1 MKKGNEIGT
10 EAYLRAVPLPQHAD
24 TYTVIPHG
32 AVIDK
37 VAEELNKGL
46 FEIESTSYSYS
57 YGGEIAQGRVHVK
70 SKKDSDMGM
79 LFTWVN
85 SYNKKVKFSCAI
97 GGFIYDNKSSFVGT
111 EGLSWVRKHMG
122 DADEEAYSI
131 IEQLIENADDYFDK
145 IITEKERMKAAPLN
159 IEDYGCIMGSLYFEH
174 ELITPSQASEIRH
187 ERKKPVYQYTDKNTL
202 WGLYKLL
209 MYGIDN
215 MSLIKWQASQQKLH
229 HLIMAE
235 YAIAKDQ
242 MKEKGDM
249 MEEPLAPNELR
260 ETGPPT
266 QEEMKEVTP
275 EIHIESDIEYQER
288 VVDIEGESGIRQCH
302 LCGEPTVNK
311 YCENADCEVNQMD
324 EADPEEELLSIEI
337 DDTSHLETNEFITDE
352 EEDALMEAA
361 LTPVSNPV
369 EMSEEAIDMI
379 KEEHGVNQSN
389 QYEVDPEVDPEK
401 VSVTEDVVDDIDL
414 FNEALFPTSDIQE
427 EINVL
432 NQKSDQVPEKKPEE
446 EKKEEDFLE
455 VKAHQSVTI
464 PTESIVKTGIIE
476 KKMAELYG
484 SVPLY
489 EVDETPKQINVT
501 INKTKESFYITKHEE

>member
-10 EAYLRAVPLPQHAD
+10 EAYLRAVPLPQYAD

-37 VAEELNKGL
+37 IEKELGDCGFK
-46 FEIESTSYSYS
+46 IESTSYSYS
-57 YGGEIAQGRVHVK
+57 YGGEIAQGRVHIQ

-97 GGFIYDNKSSFVGT
+97 GGFIYDNKASFVGT

-131 IEQLIENADDYFDK
+131 IEQLIENANEYFDK
-145 IITEKERMKAAPLN
+145 IIKEKERMKAAPLN

-242 MKEKGDM
+242 MVKKPDM
-249 MEEPLAPNELR
+249 MEEPLASNELK
-260 ETGPPT
+260 ETETPT
-266 QEEMKEVTP
+266 EKKTCNTTESEDDQEEFEQAK
-275 EIHIESDIEYQER
+275 DQ
-288 VVDIEGESGIRQCH
+288 
-302 LCGEPTVNK
+302 
-311 YCENADCEVNQMD
+311 EVN
-324 EADPEEELLSIEI
+324 EAEEENLSIEI
-337 DDTSHLETNEFITDE
+337 DDISHLETSDFVTDE

-361 LTPVSNPV
+361 LTPVSDPV
-369 EMSEEAIDMI
+369 EVSEEVIDMI
-379 KEEHGVNQSN
+379 KEDHGVNQSN
-389 QYEVDPEVDPEK
+389 QYEVDPEVDPK
-401 VSVTEDVVDDIDL
+401 VGVTEDVVDDVDL
-414 FNEALFPTSDIQE
+414 FNDSLFPTSDTQE
-427 EINVL
+427 EINIF
-432 NQKSDQVPEKKPEE
+432 NSKSDQVPEKEPEE
-446 EKKEEDFLE
+446 KEKEENFLE
-455 VKAHQSVTI
+455 IEAHQSVTI
-464 PTESIVKTGIIE
+464 PTESIVKTGLIE

-484 SVPLY
+484 SVPSY
-489 EVDETPKQINVT
+489 EVDETQKQINVT
-501 INKTKESFYITKHEE
+501 INKTQESFYIIKHEE